1 MVISLDV
8 IREVS
13 GLGERQS
20 NSFVFDSSV
29 IVDQTPPEKITD
41 IWTVTRV
48 VSAEANCWTE
58 AHWAYE
64 GDEPQLFH
72 GVPSLCWNW
81 GAGCGGRETSL
92 SGRSEQKP
100 Y

>member
-29 IVDQTPPEKITD
+29 IVDQTSPEKITD
-41 IWTVTRV
+41 I
-48 VSAEANCWTE
+48 
-58 AHWAYE
+58 
-64 GDEPQLFH
+64 
-72 GVPSLCWNW
+72 
-81 GAGCGGRETSL
+81 
-92 SGRSEQKP
+92 
-100 Y
+100 